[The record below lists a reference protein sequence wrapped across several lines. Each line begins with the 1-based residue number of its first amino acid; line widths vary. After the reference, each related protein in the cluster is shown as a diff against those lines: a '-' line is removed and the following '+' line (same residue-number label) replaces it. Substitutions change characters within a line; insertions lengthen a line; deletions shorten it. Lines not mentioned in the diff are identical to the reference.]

1 MVNSTVEKLSP
12 TRVKLHIT
20 VTPDELKPRIKHA
33 YEHIAQDVQI
43 PGFRKGKVPAPI
55 IDQRIGRVAVLEHA
69 VSEGLDTFYREAAA
83 AHELRVL
90 GRPSRRGHRVAERE
104 GLLGRPA
111 GHVEVDVRPEFDL
124 PAFEGTTVE
133 VDAIEVDEAAIDE
146 ELDRLRARFGTLV
159 TVDRP
164 AATGDFVELDLV
176 ATIDDAEIDRA
187 EGVSYE
193 VGSGELLEGIDE
205 AIDSLTAGE
214 DTTFRSKL
222 VGGDHAGEEAEVS
235 VTVKAVKE
243 RELPEADDDFAQI
256 ASEFDTI
263 AELRDSLKE
272 RVGQQGAFTQGS
284 AARDKLIELLLEQ
297 VEIPVPPQLI
307 EDEVHNHL
315 EGEGRLEDDVHR
327 AEVAEASEKQFKTQ
341 MLLDAIAETVNVQV
355 SQDELTQYLV
365 QSAAQYGMAPQEF
378 VNALQEG
385 NQLPAMVGE
394 VARNKALA
402 VALGKVT
409 VVDTNGNPVDLSG
422 FVAAEDEAAAEEEV
436 VEEAEEIADA
446 AADADAV
453 IEAEEAAAPA
463 KKAPARKPA
472 AKKAAADADSGR
484 EAGRQEGP
492 GQEGSGQEGRC
503 RQGVVAATAV
513 IGGRMP
519 RHPSPSSFEEETCTT
534 TGPRVSRPSGTMT
547 R

>member
-20 VTPDELKPRIKHA
+20 VTPDELKPSIAHA

-55 IDQRIGRVAVLEHA
+55 IDQRIGRGAVLEHA
-69 VSEGLDTFYREAAA
+69 VSEGLDTFYRQAVESN
-83 AHELRVL
+83 ELRVL
-90 GRPSRRGHRVAERE
+90 GRPSAEVTE
-104 GLLGRPA
+104 WPA
-111 GHVEVDVRPEFDL
+111 EKDFSGDLKVEVEVDVRPDFEL

-133 VDAIEVDEAAIDE
+133 VDAIEVDESAIDE
-146 ELDRLRARFGTLV
+146 ELDRLRSRFGTLV

-176 ATIDDAEIDRA
+176 ATIEGAEIDRA

-214 DTTFRSKL
+214 ETTFRSKL

-235 VTVKAVKE
+235 VVVKSVKE

-263 AELRDSLKE
+263 GELRDSLKD
-272 RVGQQGAFTQGS
+272 RVGEQSVFTQGS
-284 AARDKLIELLLEQ
+284 AARDKLIEQLLEQ
-297 VEIPVPPQLI
+297 VEIPVPAQLI
-307 EDEVHNHL
+307 EDEVHTHL

-341 MLLDAIAETVNVQV
+341 MLLDKIAEQVNVQV

-365 QSAAQYGMAPQEF
+365 QSAAQYGMAPQDF
-378 VNALQEG
+378 VNALQQG
-385 NQLPAMVGE
+385 NQLPAMIGE

-402 VALGKVT
+402 IALGKVN
-409 VVDTNGNPVDLSG
+409 VVDTNGKTVDLTG
-422 FVAAEDEAAAEEEV
+422 FVAVEDEAEAEEEV
-436 VEEAEEIADA
+436 VEEAQEIADA

-453 IEAEEAAAPA
+453 IEAEEAEKPA
-463 KKAPARKPA
+463 KKKAPTK
-472 AKKAAADADSGR
+472 KKAAADK
-484 EAGRQEGP
+484 E
-492 GQEGSGQEGRC
+492 
-503 RQGVVAATAV
+503 
-513 IGGRMP
+513 
-519 RHPSPSSFEEETCTT
+519 
-534 TGPRVSRPSGTMT
+534 
-547 R
+547 